1 MIKARIYSPAKNA
14 MQSGRA
20 KTKGWVLE
28 YESNADKSPEPL
40 MGWTQGKDT
49 RTQVRLK
56 FNTLEQ
62 AEQYAEDNGLYYQVL
77 ASSERKPKP
86 RNYGDNFKYIPP
98 EDSES
103 A

>member
-1 MIKARIYSPAKNA
+1 MIKARIYNPSKNA

-20 KTKGWVLE
+20 KTKEWILE
-28 YESNADKSPEPL
+28 YESNADRSPEPL
-40 MGWTQGKDT
+40 MGWSQGKDT
-49 RTQVRLK
+49 MTQVRLK
-56 FNTLEQ
+56 FRTLEQ
-62 AEQYAEDNGLYYQVL
+62 AERYAEEKGLYYQVL
-77 ASSERKPKP
+77 TQHERKPKP